1 MDQEVSVNIA
11 DSETAKLLVIS
22 TVNLFDSL
30 MSVTEDFIK
39 ATSQSSKVDRDI
51 DIVKKRFGL
60 ENGITYCLEDIG
72 AYHGIVRERVRQVE
86 DRVISQLS
94 GLMDGSKESK
104 KFNIQKDLTQE
115 YCQIKDSLLSLD
127 YILAEEDVRIFFK
140 DRYEI
145 NEKNIPFSLLNFLME
160 LMGYCSMPTKNNGYR
175 WSVKSAWCLK
185 ERYDMNDFK
194 KAFSH
199 INTLLDKSEKF
210 TLFDIVVSL
219 NKAKRHHLD
228 KDLIRMLLALCPE
241 IDRLEED
248 TYQVKLEFLPSAAE
262 KAYRILHLEGNPLHF
277 RGITKTLNHTELN
290 LGKGKRIKIENLK
303 NQLGADDRFMPIGKS
318 GYWALADWKVATETI
333 IKIMEDSFHESG
345 KPLSLQEVYQYVD
358 GKRPG
363 ASLKSVTVYL
373 NHQDIFSRVGRN
385 QYELAAW
392 GAKPIQKIKRRKAD
406 EISHL
411 INTTLKK
418 IFLDRDSIVFADLVR
433 VIKEETK
440 MVEVTVR
447 NRLKSHPNLVLK
459 QDSNLKGYMVYCTN
473 KDFDNLDNPG
483 NHRKRTLRDKVQDEI
498 LSILQNNP
506 NRAIVKGVIYNQ
518 VNKVVECKK
527 QTFYMY
533 LREMKDIKQY
543 LENGKHYCL
552 FEHQE
557 EKGSIDID
565 MNLLAECSDLKLLD
579 QLKRVIG
586 KLNVDEVDLGLF
598 DLGRI
603 FENEL
608 KDYLMAARDHAVIQ
622 VNQKDLQRLVNM
634 IDCVV
639 REKVATKGYYLHIL
653 REERNERAHGKIPN
667 LEERKKLLNK
677 AHYVADLYI
686 QKIIF
691 FNSKRHEIMA

>member
-1 MDQEVSVNIA
+1 MEQEASVNIA
-11 DSETAKLLVIS
+11 GSETVILSVTS

-30 MSVTEDFIK
+30 VSVTEDFIK
-39 ATSQSSKVDRDI
+39 ATSQSSKADRDI
-51 DIVKKRFGL
+51 DIIKKRFGL
-60 ENGITYCLEDIG
+60 ENGVIYCLEDIG
-72 AYHGIVRERVRQVE
+72 AYHGIVRERVRQIE
-86 DRVISQLS
+86 DRVTSQLS
-94 GLMDGSKESK
+94 ELMDGTKESK
-104 KFNIQKDLTQE
+104 KIKIQKDLIQE

-160 LMGYCSMPTKNNGYR
+160 LMGYCSIPTKNNGYR

-185 ERYDMNDFK
+185 ERYNLNDFK

-219 NKAKRHHLD
+219 NKGKHHRLD
-228 KDLIRMLLALCPE
+228 KNLIRMLLSLCPE
-241 IDRLEED
+241 IDRLEENA
-248 TYQVKLEFLPSAAE
+248 YQVKLEFLPSAAE
-262 KAYRILHLEGNPLHF
+262 KAYRILYLEGNPLHF
-277 RGITKTLNHTELN
+277 KDITKTLNHTEFN
-290 LGKGKRIKIENLK
+290 LGKGKPIKTGNLT
-303 NQLGADDRFMPIGKS
+303 NQLGADDRFIPIGKS

-333 IKIMEDSFHESG
+333 IKIMEDSFHESAE
-345 KPLSLQEVYQYVD
+345 PLSLQEVYQYVN

-363 ASLKSVTVYL
+363 VSLKSVTVYL
-373 NHQDIFSRVGRN
+373 NDKDVFSLVGNN

-392 GAKPIQKIKRRKAD
+392 GAKPKKIIRLKSD
-406 EISHL
+406 EIDRL
-411 INTTLKK
+411 INMTLKK
-418 IFLDRDSIVFADLVR
+418 VFSDRDSIVLAELVR
-433 VIKEETK
+433 TIKEETK
-440 MVEVTVR
+440 IVEVTVR
-447 NRLKSHPNLVLK
+447 SRLKSHPNLVLK
-459 QDSNLKGYMVYCTN
+459 QDDNLKGYMVYCTN
-473 KDFDNLDNPG
+473 KDFEKLDDL
-483 NHRKRTLRDKVQDEI
+483 RKNNKKTIRDEVQDEV
-498 LSILQNNP
+498 LSILQDNP
-506 NRAIVKGVIYNQ
+506 NRPITKGVLYDK
-518 VNKVVECKK
+518 VRKVVECKK
-527 QTFYMY
+527 PTFYMY
-533 LREMKDIKQY
+533 LSGMKDIKQY
-543 LENGKHYCL
+543 SENGKYYCL

-565 MNLLAECSDLKLLD
+565 MNLLAECSDLELLD
-579 QLKRVIG
+579 QLKRAMS

-608 KDYLMAARDHAVIQ
+608 KDYLMIARDHAVIQ
-622 VNQKDLQRLVNM
+622 VNQKDLQKLANM

-639 REKVATKGYYLHIL
+639 REKVVTKGYYLHIL

-691 FNSKRHEIMA
+691 FNSKRHEIID